1 MCYVPSATESTLER
15 VLQALGVTAPPPAE
29 KRAAVELELPSR
41 GFYIGEGGEL
51 FEQMGTSTRPPVL
64 RPIDPSNRLPVE
76 LPHFEA
82 ALERIAR

>member
-1 MCYVPSATESTLER
+1 
-15 VLQALGVTAPPPAE
+15 
-29 KRAAVELELPSR
+29 VELELPSR